1 MLKQRAQT
9 TKLKLEKPQKAPPAH
24 MQAPP
29 EPMQLPLD
37 ECMQPLEENR
47 AAASAQL

>member
-9 TKLKLEKPQKAPPAH
+9 TKPKLETPQRDPPAH
-24 MQAPP
+24 MLAPP

-37 ECMQPLEENR
+37 ECMQSLEENR